1 MNPDLTITLKS
12 IAYTLAVVLASPL
25 LEGIMRKV
33 KAIVHSRKGPPIRQP
48 YLDLV
53 KLLVKEDLV
62 SESDV
67 FARYAPPLA
76 FAATLAAAFF
86 VPFGVIAPAQV
97 MGDLF
102 PFIYLITLSSTC
114 VMVGGL
120 AHGSPFSHLGSSREM
135 MMVLTVEA
143 TVIIALL
150 VAGLGSHTL
159 LLSGMIGT
167 PVRISSLLA
176 LFVYFFGM
184 QALLG
189 KLPFDIPEADQ
200 EIMEGPFLEYSG
212 PSLALF
218 KWTFYMKQL
227 IFGSLFVNVFIGL
240 PRISGMGLLGSI
252 ANFGINYAAVIVVS
266 LLVALVDATN
276 PRLKIGQSLRFF
288 GWLIGVALIGVSLA
302 TFGY

>member
-1 MNPDLTITLKS
+1 MNPALTITLKS

-143 TVIIALL
+143 TVIIAPVGRRARQPHPAAVGDDRHARAHLVPAGPVCILL
-150 VAGLGSHTL
+150 RHAGLARETALRHPGGGPGDH
-159 LLSGMIGT
+159 GGA
-167 PVRISSLLA
+167 VHRI
-176 LFVYFFGM
+176 
-184 QALLG
+184 
-189 KLPFDIPEADQ
+189 
-200 EIMEGPFLEYSG
+200 
-212 PSLALF
+212 
-218 KWTFYMKQL
+218 
-227 IFGSLFVNVFIGL
+227 
-240 PRISGMGLLGSI
+240 
-252 ANFGINYAAVIVVS
+252 
-266 LLVALVDATN
+266 
-276 PRLKIGQSLRFF
+276 
-288 GWLIGVALIGVSLA
+288 
-302 TFGY
+302 